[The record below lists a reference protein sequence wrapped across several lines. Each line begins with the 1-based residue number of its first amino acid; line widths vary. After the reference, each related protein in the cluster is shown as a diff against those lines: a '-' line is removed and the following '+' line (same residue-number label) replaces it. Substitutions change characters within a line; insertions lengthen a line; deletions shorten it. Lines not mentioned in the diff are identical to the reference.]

1 MPGLDNL
8 VSKVSYLLITFKGGE
23 PDGQQLDLA
32 ADVQFGSFLNPNPS
46 KPGIIFEVAYLE
58 GFDCAREKT
67 QKHLCTLDEPRPS
80 VVVQFKFIEMKA
92 SRDERE
98 DMTLESEVHR
108 CDPEDESMTVI
119 FETGVA
125 TSRKKNGQTL

>member
-1 MPGLDNL
+1 MASNWAWLPMCNL
-8 VSKVSYLLITFKGGE
+8 GAFSTRIR
-23 PDGQQLDLA
+23 Q
-32 ADVQFGSFLNPNPS
+32 

-67 QKHLCTLDEPRPS
+67 QKHFCTLDEPRPS
-80 VVVQFKFIEMKA
+80 VVVQFKFLEMKA
-92 SRDERE
+92 SRDECE

-108 CDPEDESMTVI
+108 CDPEDERMTVI